1 MLNNWIDI
9 HTCLVCFCGHVL
21 KHQNFNITICFIFIF
36 FCQPL
41 NLFPHLM

>member
-1 MLNNWIDI
+1 MNKWMDI
-9 HTCLVCFCGHVL
+9 HTCLVRFLRYVL

-36 FCQPL
+36 SGQPL